1 MLATNTPHVA
11 AGEEKACVRVQI
23 IRNDF
28 CRNCRNVEFL
38 PVEISTSKNDFEDYP
53 EKAYVLILVEFLLCL
68 CLYRSS
74 CLYSAAESNTL
85 LQTSITLIV
94 SARPLSHVII
104 VHVR

>member
-1 MLATNTPHVA
+1 MIFVEIVEMYS
-11 AGEEKACVRVQI
+11 G
-23 IRNDF
+23 
-28 CRNCRNVEFL
+28 VEFL
-38 PVEISTSKNDFEDYP
+38 PVEISTGENDFEDYP
-53 EKAYVLILVEFLLCL
+53 EKAHVLILVEFLLCLCL

-94 SARPLSHVII
+94 SACPLSHVII